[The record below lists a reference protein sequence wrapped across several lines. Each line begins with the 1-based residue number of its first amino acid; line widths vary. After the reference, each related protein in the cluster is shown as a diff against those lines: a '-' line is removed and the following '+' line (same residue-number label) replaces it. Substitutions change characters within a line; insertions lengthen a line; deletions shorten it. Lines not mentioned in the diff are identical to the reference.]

1 MYNILRWLVIII
13 ILMILFILFR
23 KRMNRITII
32 ISAIVVF
39 VVYLIINIVPIER
52 KYMEFDSVED
62 VVKYQ
67 YKIKL
72 DRGPIHIIEDEES
85 AIVIFKEETMPYL
98 FEKENGKW
106 KMNNDRVKNNIKWLN
121 PKNGYT
127 IITVESEIDNK
138 KYVLLLNMFY
148 EDELQ
153 TQNISDNYGSEFKI
167 IKEESI
173 IDKKKYQ
180 IIFYTVID
188 NDISDYT
195 LYINNEKFKLQDIS
209 EI

>member
-1 MYNILRWLVIII
+1 
-13 ILMILFILFR
+13 
-23 KRMNRITII
+23 
-32 ISAIVVF
+32 
-39 VVYLIINIVPIER
+39 
-52 KYMEFDSVED
+52 MEFDSVED

-127 IITVESEIDNK
+127 IITVESGIDNK
-138 KYVLLLNMFY
+138 KYVLLLNLFY

>member
-106 KMNNDRVKNNIKWLN
+106 EMNNDRVKNNIKWLN
-121 PKNGYT
+121 PQNGYT

-138 KYVLLLNMFY
+138 KYVLLLNLFY

>member
-1 MYNILRWLVIII
+1 
-13 ILMILFILFR
+13 
-23 KRMNRITII
+23 MNRITII

-121 PKNGYT
+121 PQNGYT

-138 KYVLLLNMFY
+138 KYVLLLNLFY

-173 IDKKKYQ
+173 IDKKKFQ